1 MCYVT
6 VPRNVLEHAR
16 IHAATGTIA
25 DVPVTIRDVAQRA
38 GVSKTTVSRVLNGR
52 DELDERT
59 AARVRAV
66 IAELGY
72 VPSARAVAFARGS
85 THVVAMLLPSLTW
98 PWIGEVVQAAIEAV
112 EDEGY
117 GMLVFTTT
125 QGDESMRRF
134 AEHVSARA
142 FDGLLVVEPGGT
154 LDYITRLHEQGLP
167 VVLIDDRGHQPMFGS
182 VATTNRLGA
191 LAAAHHLLGI
201 GRRAPLVVSGDPE
214 FGCVQERLAGFQE
227 GFAAAGVTLNPLQAV
242 EGDFTYESGQAAVA
256 RALEAGVHFDSLFAH
271 NDTMATGAMVELR
284 RAGLRIP
291 DDVAV
296 VGFDDLPSAAQT
308 DPPLTSVHQPIR
320 EMGQAAARALL
331 ASFRGT
337 PVPLEPIVLPTS
349 FTVRAATVG

>member
-1 MCYVT
+1 M
-6 VPRNVLEHAR
+6 A
-16 IHAATGTIA
+16 
-25 DVPVTIRDVAQRA
+25 VTIRDVAQRA

-52 DELDERT
+52 DELDART

-66 IAELGY
+66 IDELGY
-72 VPSARAVAFARGS
+72 VPNARAVAFARGT

-98 PWIGEVVQAAIEAV
+98 PWIGEVVQAAIEAI

-125 QGDESMRRF
+125 QGEESMRRF
-134 AEHVSARA
+134 TEHVSARA
-142 FDGLLVVEPGGT
+142 FDGLLVVEPEGT
-154 LDYITRLHEQGLP
+154 LDYITRLHDEGLP
-167 VVLIDDRGHQPMFGS
+167 VVLIDDRGHEPRFGS

-201 GRRAPLVVSGDPE
+201 GRRAPLVISGDPR
-214 FGCVQERLAGFQE
+214 FGCVQDRLAGFAE
-227 GFAAAGVTLNPLQAV
+227 GFAAAGRTLDPLHVV
-242 EGDFTYESGQAAVA
+242 EGDFSYESGQAAVH
-256 RALEAGVHFDSLFAH
+256 RALEAGLEFDSLFVH
-271 NDTMATGAMVELR
+271 NDTMAMAAMTELR

-296 VGFDDLPSAAQT
+296 VGFDDLPFAAQT

-320 EMGQAAARALL
+320 EMGQVAARALL

-337 PVPLEPIVLPTS
+337 PVPNEPIVLPTS
-349 FTVRAATVG
+349 FTVRASTVG